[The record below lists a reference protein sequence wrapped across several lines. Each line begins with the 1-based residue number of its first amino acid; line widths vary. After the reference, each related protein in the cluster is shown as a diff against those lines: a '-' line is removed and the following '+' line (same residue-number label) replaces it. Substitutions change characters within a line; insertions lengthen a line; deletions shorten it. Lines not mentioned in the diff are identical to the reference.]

1 MALKVE
7 VIVDG
12 GMTGSRTS
20 HRGSASE
27 TIAQGVAALVV
38 GTVPPREACIDKH

>member
-20 HRGSASE
+20 HRGGASHM
-27 TIAQGVAALVV
+27 IAHGVAVLVV
-38 GTVPPREACIDKH
+38 GTVSQREPCIDKH